1 MATRR
6 SEQAWNE
13 KIIFVL
19 AVFKTLATKLFP
31 LFDIDEPVG
40 FHTTF
45 WALNRWV
52 IRFHL
57 QRCVSRFLRCSRIFT
72 GRNDYFLGLLKI
84 LHFGSIFSN
93 SSMPS
98 FITSVL
104 IKVTSMGF
112 Y

>member
-1 MATRR
+1 M
-6 SEQAWNE
+6 
-13 KIIFVL
+13 
-19 AVFKTLATKLFP
+19 
-31 LFDIDEPVG
+31 
-40 FHTTF
+40 
-45 WALNRWV
+45 
-52 IRFHL
+52 
-57 QRCVSRFLRCSRIFT
+57 